1 MEVNAGVIDCK
12 TPQHSRSW
20 ASWESGTGWHSYYDS
35 LPASARHYIPS
46 AEEKAPGP
54 QGCMLDVVVLYHFF
68 LRNTSTYGLCNSR
81 LITRHLTVFILQS
94 SACLK
99 HLKTINLNDILFEHF
114 ESFRKLVK
122 PFYCD
127 GIASLKAQ
135 LTLSVDKAC
144 GPLGWQR
151 LMPVSTPKTCGNTC
165 WRSIES

>member
-1 MEVNAGVIDCK
+1 MEQDGTVIV
-12 TPQHSRSW
+12 THF
-20 ASWESGTGWHSYYDS
+20 
-35 LPASARHYIPS
+35 LPV
-46 AEEKAPGP
+46 PGITYHQQKRRP
-54 QGCMLDVVVLYHFF
+54 RGPRVRCCSMLDVVVLYHF
-68 LRNTSTYGLCNSR
+68 STKYGLCNYR
-81 LITRHLTVFILQS
+81 LITRHVTVFILQS

-99 HLKTINLNDILFEHF
+99 HLKTINDILFEHF

-122 PFYCD
+122 PFHCD